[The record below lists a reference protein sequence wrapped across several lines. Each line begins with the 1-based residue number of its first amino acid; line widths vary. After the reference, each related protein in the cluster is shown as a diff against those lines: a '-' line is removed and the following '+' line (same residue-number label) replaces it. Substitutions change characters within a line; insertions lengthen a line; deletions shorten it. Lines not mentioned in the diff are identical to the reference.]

1 MYSETKKRKAREY
14 SQKYYQ
20 KNKKKVLEKSKVY
33 NKAYRQ
39 KPENR
44 EKRKKYLSKHEVKER
59 SRQRTARWRKNHPD
73 YNKHQRTMY
82 KKSNTERRATAK
94 RYFQANREK
103 MLKYQLVRYYELR
116 NIVLEGYSKSIPK
129 CVCCGVK
136 GSEFL
141 AIDHIKGRREMDSEP
156 ELKNIGYSSKLNSK
170 KFYVWLRNN
179 NFPKGFQI
187 LCHNC
192 NFAKG
197 KLGKCPHQ
205 K

>member
-1 MYSETKKRKAREY
+1 MPYKDK
-14 SQKYYQ
+14 
-20 KNKKKVLEKSKVY
+20 
-33 NKAYRQ
+33 
-39 KPENR
+39 
-44 EKRKKYLSKHEVKER
+44 EKRKKHLSKPEVKER
-59 SRQRTARWRKNHPD
+59 SRQRTARWRKNHPN
-73 YNKHQRTMY
+73 YNKHQREMY

-103 MLKYQLVRYYELR
+103 MLKYQSVRYFELR
-116 NIVLEGYSKSIPK
+116 NILLEGYSKSIPK

-136 GSEFL
+136 GNEFL
-141 AIDHIKGRREMDSEP
+141 AIDHIKGRKEMDSEP
-156 ELKNIGYSSKLNSK
+156 ELKKIGYSSKLVSGK
-170 KFYVWLRNN
+170 LYVWLRNN

>member
-1 MYSETKKRKAREY
+1 MPYKDK
-14 SQKYYQ
+14 
-20 KNKKKVLEKSKVY
+20 
-33 NKAYRQ
+33 
-39 KPENR
+39 
-44 EKRKKYLSKHEVKER
+44 EKRKKHLSKPEVKER
-59 SRQRTARWRKNHPD
+59 SRQRTARWRKNHPN
-73 YNKHQRTMY
+73 YNKHQREMY

-103 MLKYQLVRYYELR
+103 MLKYQSVSYFELR

-136 GSEFL
+136 GNEFL

-156 ELKNIGYSSKLNSK
+156 ELKKIGYSSKLVSGK
-170 KFYVWLRNN
+170 LYVWLRNN

>member
-1 MYSETKKRKAREY
+1 MPFKDKEKEKAWKKR
-14 SQKYYQ
+14 YYTEEQ
-20 KNKKKVLEKSKVY
+20 KKKI
-33 NKAYRQ
+33 
-39 KPENR
+39 R
-44 EKRKKYLSKHEVKER
+44 E
-59 SRQRTARWRKNHPD
+59 RTARWRKNHPG
-73 YNKHQRTMY
+73 YNKHQRMMY

-103 MLKYQLVRYYELR
+103 LLSIQLLRYYKLR
-116 NIVLEGYSKSIPK
+116 KIVLEGYSKSIPK

-156 ELKNIGYSSKLNSK
+156 ELKNIGYSSKLASNSLL
-170 KFYVWLRNN
+170 VWLRNN

-205 K
+205 TKW

>member
-1 MYSETKKRKAREY
+1 MPFKDKEKEKVWKKR
-14 SQKYYQ
+14 YYTEEQ
-20 KNKKKVLEKSKVY
+20 KKK
-33 NKAYRQ
+33 
-39 KPENR
+39 NR
-44 EKRKKYLSKHEVKER
+44 ERM
-59 SRQRTARWRKNHPD
+59 TRWRKNHPD

-94 RYFQANREK
+94 RYYQSKREK
-103 MLKYQLVRYYELR
+103 LLSLSSTSYYEIR
-116 NIVLEGYSKSIPK
+116 KIVLEGYSKSIPK

-141 AIDHIKGRREMDSEP
+141 AIDHIKGRKEMDSEP
-156 ELKNIGYSSKLNSK
+156 ELKKIGYSSKFNGK
-170 KFYVWLRNN
+170 KLYVWLRNN